1 MNIEAIK
8 KANQLLEIK
17 EELEIVKNN
26 YERDNKVQ
34 FKFLTK
40 NLKVEAIKWIFQ
52 NKEMEYVAETINVKA
67 RDFIINEINIK
78 IQEIDNQIKQIE

>member
-26 YERDNKVQ
+26 YERDNKV
-34 FKFLTK
+34 
-40 NLKVEAIKWIFQ
+40 
-52 NKEMEYVAETINVKA
+52 
-67 RDFIINEINIK
+67 
-78 IQEIDNQIKQIE
+78 